1 MQVTQIYQVVND
13 AQKEVLGESAIATE
27 DLSQIVDVGT
37 AISSLDDGFE
47 HFYNALVNRIGAMI
61 FVDRAY
67 RGKFKKIFKK
77 SWEFGSILG
86 KVQAELMDATE
97 NESWQI
103 VQGASYDPYVVNLP
117 VISSKFYNKMVTL
130 EIDITSPVDQIKQ
143 SFKSADEMIRFV
155 SMLEVMVLNSLEL
168 KMEILASRV
177 VNNFIANLADAGG
190 AKVVNLVSE
199 YNVLHPNAT
208 ITATTALTTPEFLRY
223 ATSRMMEVKSFL
235 AEYSTLYNIG
245 GKARFTPADM
255 LHLEIY
261 SVFASRCKT
270 YLQSDTFHK
279 DLVELPNYE
288 EVAKWQGTGT
298 TGTDAD
304 RMKIDATAIT
314 DDGSTKAVSVNNV
327 VAVMFDHDALGIL
340 QPKKKVRTA
349 YNPKAD
355 YYNSFN
361 TFDSRYFNDF
371 NENGVV
377 FTLN

>member
-1 MQVTQIYQVVND
+1 
-13 AQKEVLGESAIATE
+13 
-27 DLSQIVDVGT
+27 
-37 AISSLDDGFE
+37 
-47 HFYNALVNRIGAMI
+47 
-61 FVDRAY
+61 
-67 RGKFKKIFKK
+67 
-77 SWEFGSILG
+77 
-86 KVQAELMDATE
+86 
-97 NESWQI
+97 
-103 VQGASYDPYVVNLP
+103 
-117 VISSKFYNKMVTL
+117 
-130 EIDITSPVDQIKQ
+130 
-143 SFKSADEMIRFV
+143 
-155 SMLEVMVLNSLEL
+155 
-168 KMEILASRV
+168 
-177 VNNFIANLADAGG
+177 
-190 AKVVNLVSE
+190 
-199 YNVLHPNAT
+199 
-208 ITATTALTTPEFLRY
+208 
-223 ATSRMMEVKSFL
+223 MEVKSFL